1 MSSILA
7 KISLLDVIF
16 LQLRFF
22 FCNFDGFGKSNNL
35 NSSIIFGACCLA
47 ADFNLFCS
55 VITHASVVGCLFFFF
70 FCLFKQLF

>member
-22 FCNFDGFGKSNNL
+22 FLQFRWIWKVKQFRLSL
-35 NSSIIFGACCLA
+35 IFGACCVMGN
-47 ADFNLFCS
+47 FNLFYS
-55 VITHASVVGCLFFFF
+55 VITHASVDGCPFSV
-70 FCLFKQLF
+70 